1 MGDNNSSLKV
11 STEELKSFGNYL
23 TSSVTSLNEK
33 LESLS
38 TKMATLDSSWLD
50 KDGTSYIAKFES
62 FINNSKKINT
72 EIDNLGKYA
81 LSMGNNYETILSN
94 YLSRM

>member
-50 KDGTSYIAKFES
+50 NDGTSFITKFES

-81 LSMGNNYETILSN
+81 LSMGNNYESILSK